1 VRDRA
6 YDRTSVHQRIGARAE
21 REERSMTTIQRDA
34 TMHGEG
40 VMKRPGT
47 KQWAAAL
54 VGLSLLTVVASACS
68 TVAGAAIG
76 AGSGAAIG
84 AGVDGGRGAKKGALI
99 GTGVGA
105 VAGTLYGIS
114 R

>member
-1 VRDRA
+1 
-6 YDRTSVHQRIGARAE
+6 
-21 REERSMTTIQRDA
+21 MTTIQREA
-34 TMHGEG
+34 TMRGNVVTMHGEG

-54 VGLSLLTVVASACS
+54 VGLSLITVVASACS

-105 VAGTLYGIS
+105 AAGTLYGIT